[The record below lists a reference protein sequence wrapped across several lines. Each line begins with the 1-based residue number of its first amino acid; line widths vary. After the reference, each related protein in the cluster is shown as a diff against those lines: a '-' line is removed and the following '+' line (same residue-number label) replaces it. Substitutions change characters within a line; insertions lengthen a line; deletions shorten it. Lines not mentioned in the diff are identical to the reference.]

1 MRGRERE
8 VREGGVRGRREARE
22 EELGREISSP
32 PWIEG
37 REREREL
44 IFSFVRLWSA
54 LDVGREGGRIR
65 S

>member
-37 REREREL
+37 REREL